1 VCVTCKRMRPL
12 AATAPKYDSWDSLPD
27 GDIPNG
33 DISTMGHSAVRRTI
47 HQRCACHR
55 FAISDR
61 YGRSQRPAR
70 RDTSAQHQQ
79 NISMMHIERERLCAV
94 LRRTARGPAGLW
106 PSRRTACDFI
116 VAMRTITRSGQLVA
130 ALARLP
136 PPARRSRCGACWH
149 CCSSSRGGCRARSSF
164 RETVGRPQAPAE
176 GRDTSSHFNSG
187 LCTPKSVRFCSC
199 N

>member
-1 VCVTCKRMRPL
+1 VRVARFCGTSNP
-12 AATAPKYDSWDSLPD
+12 
-27 GDIPNG
+27 
-33 DISTMGHSAVRRTI
+33 SAVCMPPI
-47 HQRCACHR
+47 C
-55 FAISDR
+55 DL
-61 YGRSQRPAR
+61 RPAR
-70 RDTSAQHQQ
+70 PVTAAGSKRHERTTSAQHL
-79 NISMMHIERERLCAV
+79 HDAHRARAPV

-149 CCSSSRGGCRARSSF
+149 CCSSSRGGCRARFSL
-164 RETVGRPQAPAE
+164 RETVGMPQAPAE

-187 LCTPKSVRFCSC
+187 LCAPKSVRFCSC
-199 N
+199 NAGHL